1 MGDSTAPPAK
11 SGSSS
16 KTAAPQDNDGA
27 GFEAITT
34 QEAADA
40 YVAAHLPAD
49 YTEAL
54 ARAQDLEAQLAES
67 KRALAVAEVAAA
79 TGVPAEAITGRTRE
93 EMEAAAA
100 ALLKWRQS
108 SAPKPSAP
116 PLRRPGLRSGASS
129 PEPRMSPKARAA
141 AALRRMRGQ
150 E

>member
-1 MGDSTAPPAK
+1 MGDSTTTPSARG
-11 SGSSS
+11 GSR
-16 KTAAPQDNDGA
+16 TAAPQEGA

-49 YTEAL
+49 YTDAL
-54 ARAQDLEAQLAES
+54 ARTQDLEAQLAES
-67 KRALAVAEVAAA
+67 RRALAAAGVAAE
-79 TGVPAEAITGRTRE
+79 TGVPAQALTGATRE
-93 EMEAAAA
+93 EMEASAA

-108 SAPKPSAP
+108 SAPKPTAP
-116 PLRRPGLRSGASS
+116 PLRRPGLRSGAST
-129 PEPRMSPKARAA
+129 PEPSLSPKAQAA